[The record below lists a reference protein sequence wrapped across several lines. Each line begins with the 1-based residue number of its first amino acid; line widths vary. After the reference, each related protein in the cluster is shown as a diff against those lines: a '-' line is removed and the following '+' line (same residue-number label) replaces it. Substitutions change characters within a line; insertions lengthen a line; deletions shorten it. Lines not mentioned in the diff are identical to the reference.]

1 MVLTTVLLAVAGASV
16 AVPESRSRAYTEERP
31 LVYEDSWNL
40 WPYTFLNEQGEAD
53 GFSIDLL
60 KLLLG
65 QLKIP
70 YVIKLK
76 PNQEAFDDLR
86 DGKSDLRMGLASG
99 FHDEYGQ
106 YSRNAVTLFTQS
118 VVSAKKEPV
127 TIHTQRDLSK
137 GKVIVYKNSLAHHLM
152 EDYGWG
158 ENAIPCEDITEELQ
172 KMSDNEEGQIVW
184 NTLSLKWLLNKYQ
197 FDNLELT
204 PVDMP
209 HGEYKFMSNDPQLL
223 NKLDS
228 LITVLNATDELAP
241 IYNKWFYP
249 ERNEQPK
256 YSWAWYVAAA
266 IGLLLLLLAFYLV
279 NYRIEGRRVGR
290 QVQRLNKRL
299 ALIMETSEVRIWTYE
314 IATQVFT
321 WRNENGQ
328 AAYTYTAEEFAHRYR
343 PEDFERL
350 MEALRK
356 LANKEAEEVTID
368 IKARDAEDGDAQ
380 MRDFRIALSVLR
392 SDKEGRPTIIIGTKR
407 DVTERRQQERRD
419 EEQTLRYWAIFN
431 TPMVDIIFYNKDG
444 ILTNINAR
452 ACKTFKCD
460 RDAVLAEQMKFKELP
475 IFEGIDFHHADGIY
489 VTQLIDLPKNEA
501 YEWKAKACKREGK
514 LYYEMRLMTVY
525 DDEQQMIGLFAIG
538 TDVTD
543 NVLYRDQ
550 YRERISRT
558 RTATK
563 ELTDYIS
570 NINYI
575 LSVGGVRLATY
586 SPDTHTLTLF
596 QGINEVQHALTQ
608 ARCMTLV
615 DEHWKK
621 RAMRMLNSM
630 DNRQAIGI
638 DTDIKTQV
646 RVAGGNMLHIEFHFI
661 PTYDEKGHLTE
672 YFGLCRD
679 ITEQKVTEQQ
689 LVQKSAKAQEIEYA
703 KNSFLKN
710 MSYEMRT
717 PLNAVVGF
725 AEMFEMNHSPEDE
738 AIFVHEILDNSE
750 QLLNLINSVLFL
762 SRLDAGMIKI
772 TKQPVDFA
780 IVFESHCQIGWEKH
794 RREGVKYSVENPYEQ
809 LVLEIDDTYL
819 GYVIDQIA
827 ANAAQY
833 TPQGAVRARYDYIG
847 RRLLIS
853 IEDTGKGIAPQMQQR
868 IFDRFVKGTQT
879 GAGLGLPICK
889 ELVELMGGNLEI
901 NSEEGLGTT
910 VWITLPCRALAIKR
924 RKYI

>member
-40 WPYTFLNEQGEAD
+40 WPYTFLNEQGEPD

-60 KLLLG
+60 KLLLR
-65 QLKIP
+65 QLNIP

-118 VVSAKKEPV
+118 VVTAKKEPA

-152 EDYGWG
+152 EDYGWA

-350 MEALRK
+350 MEALQK

-444 ILTNINAR
+444 ILTNINER

-489 VTQLIDLPKNEA
+489 VTQLMDLPKNEA
-501 YEWKAKACKREGK
+501 HEWKAKACKREGK

-689 LVQKSAKAQEIEYA
+689 LVQKSAKAQEIEHA

-762 SRLDAGMIKI
+762 SRLDAGMITIKPRPI
-772 TKQPVDFA
+772 DFA
-780 IVFESHCQIGWEKH
+780 SIFEARCVSSWTLLQKP
-794 RREGVKYSVENPYEQ
+794 GVDYRVNNPYRK
-809 LVLEIDDTYL
+809 LVLEIDEP
-819 GYVIDQIA
+819 YVSMIIEKIIT
-827 ANAAQY
+827 NAAQH
-833 TPQGAVRARYDYIG
+833 TTKGSVLARYDYIG
-847 RRLLIS
+847 ESLMVS
-853 IEDTGKGIAPQMQQR
+853 IEDTGDGIPADNIDH
-868 IFDRFVKGTQT
+868 IFERFVT
-879 GAGLGLPICK
+879 GANTGVGLGLSICH
-889 ELVELMGGNLEI
+889 ELIEYMGGRIQLK
-901 NSEEGLGTT
+901 STVGKGTV
-910 VWITLPCRALAIKR
+910 VWFTLPCKVLEMERQ
-924 RKYI
+924 